1 MAGGK
6 EIRTKIKSIQNTQKI
21 TKAMEMVAA
30 SKMRRAQE
38 RMHQA
43 RPYAQKMR
51 NVIAH
56 VSQAN
61 LEYKHSFTLERAV
74 KRVGFIIVSSDRG
87 LCGGLNIN
95 LFRDVVNALTEWQSQ
110 SAEIDVTT
118 IGSKGFQFFNR
129 VGANIVSEA
138 TRLGDTPHLGV
149 LIGPVKVMLDA
160 YTDNRIDRLYL
171 VHNHFQS
178 TMSQTPQLEQL
189 IPIHAEQP
197 DETLSHHWDY
207 LYEPDAKDVVD
218 ALMTRYIESLVYQ
231 GVVENIACEMA
242 ARMVAMKSAS
252 DNAGDLI
259 DELQLVYNKAR
270 QASITQEISEIV
282 GGAAA
287 V

>member
-61 LEYKHSFTLERAV
+61 LEYKHSFTSERPA

-138 TRLGDTPHLGV
+138 TRLGDTPHLDV

-197 DETLSHHWDY
+197 DETLSNHWDY

>member
-43 RPYAQKMR
+43 RPYAEKMR

-61 LEYKHSFTLERAV
+61 LEYKHSFTLERPV
-74 KRVGFIIVSSDRG
+74 KRVGFIIISSDRG

-95 LFRDVVNALTEWQSQ
+95 LFRDVVNALTEWQSR
-110 SAEIDVTT
+110 SAEIDLTT

-129 VGANIVSEA
+129 VGANIVSEV
-138 TRLGDTPHLGV
+138 TRLGDTPHLDD

-171 VHNHFQS
+171 VHNHFNS

-189 IPIHAEQP
+189 LPIHAVQP

>member
-61 LEYKHSFTLERAV
+61 LEYKHSFTLERPV

-138 TRLGDTPHLGV
+138 TRLGDTPHLDV

-270 QASITQEISEIV
+270 QASITNEISEFV

>member
-38 RMHQA
+38 RMHRA

-61 LEYKHSFTLERAV
+61 LEYKHSFTLERPV

-138 TRLGDTPHLGV
+138 TRLGDTPHLDD

>member
-38 RMHQA
+38 RMYRA

-61 LEYKHSFTLERAV
+61 LEYKHSFTLERPA

-138 TRLGDTPHLGV
+138 TRLGDTPHLDD

>member
-61 LEYKHSFTLERAV
+61 LEYKHSFTLERPV

-110 SAEIDVTT
+110 SAEMDLTT
-118 IGSKGFQFFNR
+118 IGSKGLQFFNR

-138 TRLGDTPHLGV
+138 TRLGDTPHLDD

-189 IPIHAEQP
+189 VPIHAEQP

-207 LYEPDAKDVVD
+207 LYEPDAKDVID

>member
-61 LEYKHSFTLERAV
+61 LEYKHSFTLERPI

-138 TRLGDTPHLGV
+138 TRLGDTPHLDV

-197 DETLSHHWDY
+197 DETLSNHWDY

>member
-38 RMHQA
+38 RMYQA

-61 LEYKHSFTLERAV
+61 LEYKHSFTLERPV

-110 SAEIDVTT
+110 SAEIDLTT
-118 IGSKGFQFFNR
+118 IGSKGLQFFNR

-138 TRLGDTPHLGV
+138 TRLGDTPHLDD

-178 TMSQTPQLEQL
+178 TMSQTPQVEQL
-189 IPIHAEQP
+189 LPLHAEQP

-207 LYEPDAKDVVD
+207 LYEPDAKDVID

>member
-38 RMHQA
+38 RMYQA

-61 LEYKHSFTLERAV
+61 LEYKHSFTLERPA

-110 SAEIDVTT
+110 SAEMDLTT
-118 IGSKGFQFFNR
+118 IGSKGLQFFNR

-138 TRLGDTPHLGV
+138 TRLGDTPHLDD

-189 IPIHAEQP
+189 VPIHAEQP

-207 LYEPDAKDVVD
+207 LYEPDAKDVID

>member
-38 RMHQA
+38 RMYRA
-43 RPYAQKMR
+43 RPYAQKIR

-61 LEYKHSFTLERAV
+61 LEYKHSFTLERPA

-95 LFRDVVNALTEWQSQ
+95 LFRDVVNALTEWQSR
-110 SAEIDVTT
+110 SAEIDLTT

-129 VGANIVSEA
+129 VGANIVSEV
-138 TRLGDTPHLGV
+138 TRLGDTPHLDD

-171 VHNHFQS
+171 VHNHFNS

-189 IPIHAEQP
+189 LPIHAVQP

>member
-61 LEYKHSFTLERAV
+61 LEYKHSFTLERPV

-129 VGANIVSEA
+129 VGANIVSEV
-138 TRLGDTPHLGV
+138 TRLGDTPHLDD

>member
-61 LEYKHSFTLERAV
+61 LEYKHSFTLERPV

-95 LFRDVVNALTEWQSQ
+95 LFRDVVNALTEWQSR

-138 TRLGDTPHLGV
+138 TRLGDTPHLDD

>member
-61 LEYKHSFTLERAV
+61 LEYKHSFTLERPV
-74 KRVGFIIVSSDRG
+74 KRVGFIIISSDRG

-95 LFRDVVNALTEWQSQ
+95 LFRDVVNALTEWQSR
-110 SAEIDVTT
+110 SAEIDLTT

-129 VGANIVSEA
+129 VGANIVSEV
-138 TRLGDTPHLGV
+138 TRLGDTPHLDD

-171 VHNHFQS
+171 VHNHFNS

-189 IPIHAEQP
+189 LPIHAVQP

>member
-38 RMHQA
+38 RMYQA

-61 LEYKHSFTLERAV
+61 LEYKHSFTLERPV

-95 LFRDVVNALTEWQSQ
+95 LFRDVVNALSEWQSQ
-110 SAEIDVTT
+110 SAEIELTT

-138 TRLGDTPHLGV
+138 TRLGDTPHLDD

-160 YTDNRIDRLYL
+160 YTDSRIDRLYL

-189 IPIHAEQP
+189 VPIHAEQP

-207 LYEPDAKDVVD
+207 LYEPDAKDVID

>member
-38 RMHQA
+38 RMYQA

-61 LEYKHSFTLERAV
+61 LEYKHSFTLERPV

-110 SAEIDVTT
+110 SAEIDLTT
-118 IGSKGFQFFNR
+118 IGSKGLQFFNR

-138 TRLGDTPHLGV
+138 TRLGDTPHLDD

-160 YTDNRIDRLYL
+160 YADNRIDRLYL

-189 IPIHAEQP
+189 VPIHAEQP

-207 LYEPDAKDVVD
+207 LYEPDAKDVID

>member
-6 EIRTKIKSIQNTQKI
+6 EIRTQIKSIQNTQKI

-38 RMHQA
+38 RMYRA

-61 LEYKHSFTLERAV
+61 LEYKHSFTLERPE

-95 LFRDVVNALTEWQSQ
+95 LFRDVVNALTEWQSR
-110 SAEIDVTT
+110 SAEIDLTT

-129 VGANIVSEA
+129 VGANIVSEV
-138 TRLGDTPHLGV
+138 TRLGDTPHLDD

>member
-61 LEYKHSFTLERAV
+61 LEYKHSFTLERPV
-74 KRVGFIIVSSDRG
+74 KRVGFIIISSDRG
-87 LCGGLNIN
+87 LCGGLNTN

-138 TRLGDTPHLGV
+138 TRLGDTPHLDA

-197 DETLSHHWDY
+197 DATLSNHWDY

>member
-61 LEYKHSFTLERAV
+61 LEYRHSFTLERPA

-95 LFRDVVNALTEWQSQ
+95 LFRDVVNALTEWQSR
-110 SAEIDVTT
+110 SAEIDLTT
-118 IGSKGFQFFNR
+118 IGSKGLQFFKR

-138 TRLGDTPHLGV
+138 TRLGDTPHLDE

-171 VHNHFQS
+171 VHNHFNS

-189 IPIHAEQP
+189 LPIHAVQP

>member
-38 RMHQA
+38 RMYRA

-61 LEYKHSFTLERAV
+61 LEYKHSFTLERPV

-95 LFRDVVNALTEWQSQ
+95 LFRDVVNALTEWQSR
-110 SAEIDVTT
+110 SAEIDLTT

-129 VGANIVSEA
+129 VGANIVSEV
-138 TRLGDTPHLGV
+138 TRLGDTPHLDD

-171 VHNHFQS
+171 VHNHFNS

-189 IPIHAEQP
+189 LPIHAVQP